1 MAMATLSLVSACN
14 QTRVTTTIAPARPV
28 NATGINASI
37 VLMPLADYS
46 QGATPDR
53 AARRQAKSL
62 ASLSHQITSLGIM
75 PTVQEDVYG
84 YLFETGLIS
93 PVQTSIS
100 AYDSSKWSD
109 FTNSITESILEGGK
123 SGEVQNIIGFSPE
136 TIVEIGKHFSA
147 KYVLRGRIIEYNM
160 REAKTYDPMR
170 RGILP
175 FFVDGTSTGLFGVA
189 RSDEYDLWHDTAS
202 MGALGALAGT
212 NAGGPFVGGGMSYGA
227 NAAFWGGAAAGTA
240 YLANKGGKVNE
251 ARVQLQLAL
260 QSTVD
265 GKVIWTNRVEIAVA
279 PNTAFDRSD
288 DQHLMDKA
296 LEEAS
301 ITLIDD
307 MGRSVFGVE
316 VPTAN
321 LMAAGASSPSLD
333 ELPPLPPLDDSD
345 PFPPMAKE

>member
-1 MAMATLSLVSACN
+1 MAMTTLLLISACN
-14 QTRVTTTIAPARPV
+14 QTRVTTTIAPARPLI
-28 NATGINASI
+28 ATGINASI

-62 ASLSHQITSLGIM
+62 ASISQQITTLGIM
-75 PTVQEDVYG
+75 PAVQEDVYG
-84 YLFETGLIS
+84 YLFETGLIA
-93 PVQTSIS
+93 PVQTGIPE
-100 AYDSSKWSD
+100 YDASKWSN
-109 FTNSITESILEGGK
+109 FTNSITDAILE
-123 SGEVQNIIGFSPE
+123 SGSSGQAQNIIGFSPE
-136 TIVEIGKHFSA
+136 AIKEIGKYFSA

-160 REAKTYDPMR
+160 REEKTFDPTR
-170 RGILP
+170 RGLLP
-175 FFVDGTSTGLFGVA
+175 FFVDGTTTGLFGVA
-189 RSDEYDLWHDTAS
+189 RSGNYDLWQDTAT
-202 MGALGALAGT
+202 MGTLGALAGT
-212 NAGGPFVGGGMSYGA
+212 NANGPYVGGTGAYGA
-227 NAAFWGGAAAGTA
+227 NATFWGAAAAGTA

-260 QSTVD
+260 QSTTD

-296 LEEAS
+296 LEEAA
-301 ITLIDD
+301 TALIDD

-316 VPTAN
+316 APATTIVTAGTTN
-321 LMAAGASSPSLD
+321 STQ
-333 ELPPLPPLDDSD
+333 EELPPLDDSD